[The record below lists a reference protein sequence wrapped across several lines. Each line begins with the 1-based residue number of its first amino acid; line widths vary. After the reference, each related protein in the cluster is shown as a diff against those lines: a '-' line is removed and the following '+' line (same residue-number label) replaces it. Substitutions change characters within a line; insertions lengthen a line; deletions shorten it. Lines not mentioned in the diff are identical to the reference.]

1 MMKMKK
7 ETFEIVENLNCENF
21 NRNLLY
27 DYWEFS
33 DITKRKFTH
42 TVKDLL
48 IKHNFRTTDRL
59 EKILKKSGY
68 LVCTK
73 ILDCGNCHKIFKIHL
88 RNEINFDRRFHAG
101 VDLNC
106 QECKNEII
114 KTEISEVLCNF
125 ENILSTFQEAEIQ
138 EPTQPLTYLEKIFL
152 YVLLV
157 NEEKDY
163 SGIIENSTWNSFKE
177 VEANGVEY
185 ILKKIIEKRY
195 IYKIQE
201 CIEGVNAQNKL
212 RTFNWFHSELI
223 DIRSKNAVQTY
234 LKIDFN
240 SQIKFSI
247 PKIYKNIEEWI
258 EKLFLEIKNSCVNI
272 SDLKEIEKFVLNKRL
287 KEIYALV
294 GLICEK
300 RNIPIKKNNAF
311 EHELVRMIKK
321 YDLQHIY
328 SLLVYQANMTASK
341 LYDLSNSSVS
351 NANFI
356 KENIYANKIASY
368 LDKLEKNNEK
378 PKYARLLPENWTY
391 SEVELFVS
399 AHIIGNYEKWEKYTI
414 NEILAL
420 WSDSIEI
427 DMTNYEQKAGQN

>member
-1 MMKMKK
+1 MK
-7 ETFEIVENLNCENF
+7 EENFEIIENLDCEDS

-68 LVCTK
+68 LTCRK
-73 ILDCGNCHKIFKIHL
+73 ILDCGKCNKIFKIHL
-88 RNEINFDRRFHAG
+88 RNKINFDRWFHTG
-101 VDLNC
+101 GKLNC

-114 KTEISEVLCNF
+114 KTEISEVLFNF
-125 ENILSTFQEAEIQ
+125 ENILSTFQEAKIQ

-157 NEEKDY
+157 NEGKYY
-163 SGIIENSTWNSFKE
+163 SGVVENSTWNSFKD

-185 ILKKIIEKRY
+185 ILKKIIDKGY
-195 IYKIQE
+195 IYQIQE

-223 DIRSKNAVQTY
+223 DIASKDVVQTY
-234 LKIDFN
+234 LKIDFHR
-240 SQIKFSI
+240 KFKVSI
-247 PKIYKNIEEWI
+247 PQIYKTVEEWI

-272 SDLKEIEKFVLNKRL
+272 SDLKEIEKFVLDNRL
-287 KEIYALV
+287 KEVYALIE
-294 GLICEK
+294 LICEK

-311 EHELVRMIKK
+311 EHNLVRMIKK

-328 SLLVYQANMTASK
+328 SLLLYQANMTASK

-391 SEVELFVS
+391 SEVELFIS
-399 AHIIGNYEKWEKYTI
+399 AHIIGNYEKWEKYTS

-427 DMTNYEQKAGQN
+427 DMNNYEQKASHN

>member
-7 ETFEIVENLNCENF
+7 GTFEIVENLNCENF

-73 ILDCGNCHKIFKIHL
+73 ILDCGNCHKIFKIYL

-114 KTEISEVLCNF
+114 KNEISEVLCNF

-157 NEEKDY
+157 NEEKNY
-163 SGIIENSTWNSFKE
+163 SGIIENLTWNSFKE

-185 ILKKIIEKRY
+185 ILKKIIDKGY
-195 IYKIQE
+195 IYKIKE

-223 DIRSKNAVQTY
+223 DIASQYAVQTY
-234 LKIDFN
+234 LKINFN
-240 SQIKFSI
+240 SQIKVSI
-247 PKIYKNIEEWI
+247 PQVFNNIEDWI
-258 EKLFLEIKNSCVNI
+258 GKLFTEIQNSNI
-272 SDLKEIEKFVLNKRL
+272 DISEFKEIEKFVLNKRL
-287 KEIYALV
+287 KEVYALV
-294 GLICEK
+294 GLICQK

-311 EHELVRMIKK
+311 EHDLVRMIKK

-328 SLLVYQANMTASK
+328 SLLSYQANMTTSK
-341 LYDLSNSSVS
+341 LYNLENSNDSD
-351 NANFI
+351 ANFI
-356 KENIYANKIASY
+356 KENIYANKIATY
-368 LDKLEKNNEK
+368 LDKLDKDNEK
-378 PKYARLLPENWTY
+378 PKYPRSLPENWTY
-391 SEVELFVS
+391 SEVELFIS
-399 AHIIGNYEKWEKYTI
+399 ANIIGNYERWDKFTP

-420 WSDSIEI
+420 WIEAKGIDESI
-427 DMTNYEQKAGQN
+427 

>member
-1 MMKMKK
+1 MK
-7 ETFEIVENLNCENF
+7 EGNFEIIENLDCEDF

-27 DYWEFS
+27 DYWKLS
-33 DITKRKFTH
+33 DITKRKFTY
-42 TVKDLL
+42 TVKELL
-48 IKHNFRTTDRL
+48 IKYNFRTTDRL
-59 EKILKKSGY
+59 EKNLKNSGY
-68 LVCTK
+68 LVCRK
-73 ILDCGNCHKIFKIHL
+73 ILDCGNCHKIFKICL
-88 RNEINFDRRFHAG
+88 RNEINFDRWFRTRG
-101 VDLNC
+101 DLNC
-106 QECKNEII
+106 QKCKNEII
-114 KTEISEVLCNF
+114 KTEISEVLYSF
-125 ENILSTFQEAEIQ
+125 ENIFKTFHQVEIQ
-138 EPTQPLTYLEKIFL
+138 QPTQPLTYLEKIFL

-157 NEEKDY
+157 NENKDY
-163 SGIIENSTWNSFKE
+163 SGIIENSIWNSFKE

-185 ILKKIIEKRY
+185 ILKKIIDKGY

-223 DIRSKNAVQTY
+223 DTASKDAVQTY

-240 SQIKFSI
+240 SQIKVSI
-247 PKIYKNIEEWI
+247 PQIYKNVEEWI

-272 SDLKEIEKFVLNKRL
+272 SDLKEIEKFVLDKRL
-287 KEIYALV
+287 KEVYALV

-311 EHELVRMIKK
+311 EHDLVRMIKK
-321 YDLQHIY
+321 YDLQHIH
-328 SLLVYQANMTASK
+328 SLLLYQANMTASK
-341 LYDLSNSSVS
+341 LHDLSNSSVS

-399 AHIIGNYEKWEKYTI
+399 AHIIGNYEKWEKYTS

-427 DMTNYEQKAGQN
+427 DMNNYEQKASQN